1 MQSSRCLNR
10 GFRSFASIGS
20 VKNAISCMVFAL
32 FLFVAPSLRADVVYD
47 VGTGS
52 TSTVQIT
59 PMGIGNSF
67 YTASSN
73 TKLQTVSV
81 YLYATSKYNATIT
94 VSIFNTT
101 GTGSNRV
108 TTGSSLAS
116 VTYSDSVV
124 TSNSSANPTLVAFD
138 FGGSNLRLTANTH
151 YAFMTTTSSYYMYGF
166 KTNTNPYDG
175 VDNMIQ
181 GNYPSGSSAYPNA
194 FSGKVEVTAVPEPGT
209 LILTGSALSAG
220 AIGVYFTRRHKDQAL
235 APAAV

>member
-1 MQSSRCLNR
+1 
-10 GFRSFASIGS
+10 
-20 VKNAISCMVFAL
+20 MVFAL
-32 FLFVAPSLRADVVYD
+32 FLFVAPSLRADVIYD
-47 VGTGS
+47 VGTSS

-59 PMGIGNSF
+59 PMGVGNSF

-81 YLYATSKYNATIT
+81 YLYATSRYNATIT

-138 FGGSNLRLTANTH
+138 FGSSNLQLTANTH

-181 GNYPSGSSAYPNA
+181 GSSAYPNA
-194 FSGKVEVTAVPEPGT
+194 ISGKVEVTAVPEPGT
-209 LILTGSALSAG
+209 LILTGSALLAG
-220 AIGVYFTRRHKDQAL
+220 AIGVYFTRRHRDQAL
-235 APAAV
+235 APTAV